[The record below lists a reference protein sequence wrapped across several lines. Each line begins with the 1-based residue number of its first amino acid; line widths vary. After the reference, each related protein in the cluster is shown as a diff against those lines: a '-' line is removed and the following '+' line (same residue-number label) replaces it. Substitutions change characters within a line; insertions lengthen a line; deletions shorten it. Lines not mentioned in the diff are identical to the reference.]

1 MDYQPSLELLD
12 ATHDFPG
19 PFMFKVI
26 GKVDGNFV
34 GRVVS
39 AVRSR
44 LPEEMEPAFST
55 RHTANGRH
63 VCVTIEPVVAS
74 AAQVIEIYARLRP
87 VPGVMM
93 LF

>member
-1 MDYQPSLELLD
+1 MDYQPSLELLES
-12 ATHDFPG
+12 THTFPG
-19 PFMFKVI
+19 PFMFKVV
-26 GKVDGNFV
+26 GAADDQFV

-44 LPEEMEPAFST
+44 LPEDMEPAFST

-63 VCVTIEPVVAS
+63 VCVTIEPVVAG
-74 AAQVIEIYARLRP
+74 AAEVIDLYAVLKDI
-87 VPGVMM
+87 PGVVM